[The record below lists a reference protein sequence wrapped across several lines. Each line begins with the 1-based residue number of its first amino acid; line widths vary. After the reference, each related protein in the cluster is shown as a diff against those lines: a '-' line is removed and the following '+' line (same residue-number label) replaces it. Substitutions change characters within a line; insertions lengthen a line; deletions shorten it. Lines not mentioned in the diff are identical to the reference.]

1 MIPVDRP
8 LPGDVV
14 EDAIDQPFWDACR
27 DHVLLIYRCR
37 ICAESFWPAGCC
49 PQHGMQDMIWVTA
62 SGGGT
67 LHTWT
72 VVHQKYS
79 KSFTE
84 ERTVVAVVKLDEG
97 PLMHTNLIG
106 SNGIDLQVGL
116 PVGVVFQTIAS
127 ESVIPVFQLRNQSE
141 TSAPR

>member
-1 MIPVDRP
+1 MTALDRP

-27 DHVLLIYRCR
+27 GHVLLVYRCG

-49 PQHGMQDMIWVTA
+49 PRHGMEDMEWVPA
-62 SGGGT
+62 NGT
-67 LHTWT
+67 GSLHTWT

-106 SNGIDLQVGL
+106 SDGTDLQIGL
-116 PVGVVFQTIAS
+116 PVEVTFQKTNT
-127 ESVIPVFQLRNQSE
+127 ESVLPVFQLRNQSE

>member
-1 MIPVDRP
+1 MTALDRP

-27 DHVLLIYRCR
+27 DHVLLVYRCR

-49 PQHGMQDMIWVTA
+49 PRHGMEDMAWVPSTGA
-62 SGGGT
+62 GR

-79 KSFTE
+79 KSFTD
-84 ERTVVAVVKLDEG
+84 ERTIVAVVKLDEG
-97 PLMHTNLIG
+97 PLIHTNLIG
-106 SNGIDLQVGL
+106 SDGMDLQIGM
-116 PVGVVFQTIAS
+116 PVEVIFHTIDTDT
-127 ESVIPVFQLRNQSE
+127 ILPVFQLRHHSE
-141 TSAPR
+141 TTD